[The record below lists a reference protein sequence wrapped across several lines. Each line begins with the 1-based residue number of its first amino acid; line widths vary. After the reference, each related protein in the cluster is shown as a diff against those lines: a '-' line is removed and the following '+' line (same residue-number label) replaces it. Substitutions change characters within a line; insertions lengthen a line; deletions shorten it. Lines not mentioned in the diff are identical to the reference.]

1 MTTRSKRNGLQA
13 RALTGGTASGEP
25 YKSPQRKLLRFFDT
39 SRTQWKAKCRT
50 AKAAM
55 KVLKNRIRF
64 LEESKARW
72 KHRAKALEQEV
83 ARLAAA
89 GRVAARER
97 PALKKKAL

>member
-1 MTTRSKRNGLQA
+1 
-13 RALTGGTASGEP
+13 
-25 YKSPQRKLLRFFDT
+25 
-39 SRTQWKAKCRT
+39 
-50 AKAAM
+50 M